1 MPAEQGRDTTA
12 VTNHFLTKMSSGYE
26 VVDEVRCGDQ
36 EHNKELIASE
46 WKTIRAVYPNF
57 AQLPSERGDCTW
69 SPVLKCHGLEWTVG
83 LYPGGHKN
91 SINLSEVGFVLP
103 T

>member
-46 WKTIRAVYPNF
+46 WKTICAVFHNF
-57 AQLPSERGDCTW
+57 ATMPSKPGDAHFPRSLNVTD
-69 SPVLKCHGLEWTVG
+69 
-83 LYPGGHKN
+83 
-91 SINLSEVGFVLP
+91 
-103 T
+103 